1 MADGDREIIEH
12 IDRLVA
18 EEHALES
25 RHHEG
30 EALSADEQQ
39 RLRALE
45 EHLDQLW
52 DLLRQRRAR
61 RDAGLDPDDATERGT
76 DTVEGYRQ

>member
-1 MADGDREIIEH
+1 MAEGDREIIEH
-12 IDRLVA
+12 IDQLVA

-30 EALSADEQQ
+30 ETLSHDEQQ
-39 RLRALE
+39 RRRGLE
-45 EHLDQLW
+45 EHLDRLW

-61 RDAGLDPDDATERGT
+61 RDAGLDPDDASERGT